1 MNLKKIHSLLLV
13 ASNTRLLY
21 ITRDSIFSSMGLI
34 MMLLLSTLIACQ
46 VMDNP
51 GHVFSSVAIA
61 QETNET

>member
-1 MNLKKIHSLLLV
+1 
-13 ASNTRLLY
+13 
-21 ITRDSIFSSMGLI
+21 MGFT

-61 QETNET
+61 EEAEHSNTHKQEEAPGGRPAQTPRSKVTVKRKR